1 MCVGGLTAPAPS
13 PVPASDIT
21 PVPGYPESIAR
32 LKAETRRL
40 LDLADEVSVSVTE
53 VVCREHGSHS
63 ETVIAVIAAGERPR
77 TARVHKAVPK
87 VTVEELA
94 AAFGLTSHDTGA

>member
-1 MCVGGLTAPAPS
+1 MTPLMPD
-13 PVPASDIT
+13 SDIT
-21 PVPGYPESIAR
+21 PLTGYPEAIAR

-53 VVCREHGSHS
+53 VACREHGSHS

-77 TARVHKAVPK
+77 TARIHKAVPK

-94 AAFGLTSHDTGA
+94 AAFGLIGQDAGA